1 MELLSVN
8 SRRAVVCDNQI
19 NLNDY
24 EHLIKKEARRVATTH
39 PYVDERELYS
49 TGYLAL
55 GEARIQYNPE
65 RNVKFSTFTS
75 KYVRGKMLD
84 EIKLLTQTVRIPQ
97 RYADKVCIT
106 SYEHSDYKPY
116 SMEAYYDEEEQERL
130 KEAKARAKKAL
141 GLLSSE
147 ERLVFDCRMGKVP
160 MTYATIGSILHCS
173 AQNAQQEY
181 KRGIKKMRRFVES
194 VAMAA

>member
-8 SRRAVVCDNQI
+8 SRHAAVCNNQI

-24 EHLIKKEARRVATTH
+24 EYLIYKVARRVATTH

-49 TGYLAL
+49 IGYLAL
-55 GEARIQYNPE
+55 GEAKMQYNPE
-65 RNVKFSTFTS
+65 RNVKFSTFAS
-75 KYVRGKMLD
+75 KYLKCKMLD

-97 RYADKVCIT
+97 RYADKVYIT
-106 SYEHSDYKPY
+106 SYEYSDYEPY
-116 SMEAYYDEEEQERL
+116 SMEAYYDEEEQEWL
-130 KEAKARAKKAL
+130 KEAKVRAKKSLAL
-141 GLLSSE
+141 LNAE

-160 MTYATIGSILHCS
+160 MAYATIGSILNCS

-194 VAMAA
+194 GAMAA

>member
-8 SRRAVVCDNQI
+8 SRHAAVCNNQI
-19 NLNDY
+19 NLNEY
-24 EHLIKKEARRVATTH
+24 EYLVYEVAKRVATTH
-39 PYVDERELYS
+39 PYVDKRELYS

-55 GEARIQYNPE
+55 GEARMQFNPE
-65 RNVKFSTFTS
+65 RNVKFSTFAS
-75 KYVRGKMLD
+75 KYLRGKMLD

-97 RYADKVCIT
+97 RYADKVYIT
-106 SYEHSDYKPY
+106 SYEYSDYEPY

-130 KEAKARAKKAL
+130 KEAKVWAKKAL
-141 GLLSSE
+141 SLLNSE
-147 ERLVFDCRMGKVP
+147 ERLVFDCRTSKVP
-160 MTYATIGSILHCS
+160 MTFVTIGGILHCS

-194 VAMAA
+194 GAMAA

>member
-8 SRRAVVCDNQI
+8 SRHAAVCNNQI

-24 EHLIKKEARRVATTH
+24 EYLIYKVASRVATTR

-49 TGYLAL
+49 IGYLAL
-55 GEARIQYNPE
+55 GEARMQYNPE
-65 RNVKFSTFTS
+65 RNVKFSTFAS
-75 KYVRGKMLD
+75 KYLKCKMLD

-97 RYADKVCIT
+97 RYADKVYIT
-106 SYEHSDYKPY
+106 SYEYSDYEPY
-116 SMEAYYDEEEQERL
+116 SMEAYYDEVEQEWL
-130 KEAKARAKKAL
+130 KEAKDKAKKSLAL
-141 GLLSSE
+141 LNAE

-160 MTYATIGSILHCS
+160 MTYATIGSILNCS

-194 VAMAA
+194 GAMAA

>member
-8 SRRAVVCDNQI
+8 SRRAAVCNNQI
-19 NLNDY
+19 NLKEY
-24 EHLIKKEARRVATTH
+24 EHLIKKVARRLATTH
-39 PYVDERELYS
+39 PYVDERDLYS

-55 GEARIQYNPE
+55 GEARMQYNPE
-65 RNVKFSTFTS
+65 RNVKFSTFAS
-75 KYVRGKMLD
+75 RYLRGKMLD

-106 SYEHSDYKPY
+106 SYEYSDYEPY
-116 SMEAYYDEEEQERL
+116 SMEAYYDEEEQEWL

-160 MTYATIGSILHCS
+160 MTYATIGGILNCS

-194 VAMAA
+194 GAMAA

>member
-106 SYEHSDYKPY
+106 SYEYSDYKPY